1 MAKVKCSLSVFTADA
16 VNLICASI
24 QATLTIEN
32 ETEEAGC
39 INDDWAT
46 PDIVGK
52 SWSVSSNGAVDTKNE
67 LLLKALNDPSVV
79 LTMTVAGGTYEGTAL
94 VTSASGD
101 FSRRALDKGSAT
113 FTGRG
118 ELTYTAAV

>member
-1 MAKVKCSLSVFTADA
+1 MAKVTCSLSVFTADA
-16 VNLICASI
+16 INLICASI
-24 QATLTIEN
+24 QATLNIEN

-39 INDDWAT
+39 INDVWAT

-67 LLLKALNDPSVV
+67 MLLKALNDPEVAV
-79 LTMTVAGGTYEGTAL
+79 TMTVAGGSYTGTAL

-101 FSRRALDKGSAT
+101 FSRRALDKGSVS

-118 ELTYTAAV
+118 ALTYTAI